1 MFDLRNTRVCGP
13 PDRTAGEN
21 AARRY
26 DRWFDER
33 WGRYAWR
40 IESAAVLRALGPV
53 SGRRIVDV
61 GCGTGRLA
69 ALLAAQDADVI
80 GIDLDAGMLAV
91 AAPRLPGRLVC
102 ADAMALP
109 LRDAGVDAAVTVAT
123 LEFTT
128 DPARVLAEM
137 ARITRPGGRLVAA
150 VLNPTSLWGWTGR
163 VRDRSPYRAGRF
175 LSRDALLALGRRHG
189 AAHIR
194 GILFAGERLP
204 LLGWF
209 GPLTETIGT
218 VLPWFGAVQILT
230 VRRTEAVT

>member
-1 MFDLRNTRVCGP
+1 MPGAFPHSDL
-13 PDRTAGEN
+13 D

-26 DRWFDER
+26 DRWFDRR

-61 GCGTGRLA
+61 GCGTGRLG
-69 ALLAAQDADVI
+69 ALLAAQNADVI
-80 GIDLDAGMLAV
+80 GIDVDAAMLAV
-91 AAPRLPGRLVC
+91 AAPRLAGRLVR

-109 LRDAGVDAAVTVAT
+109 LRDASVDAAVTVAT

-128 DPARVLAEM
+128 DPARALAEM

-150 VLNPTSLWGWTGR
+150 MLNPASLWGWTGR
-163 VRDRSPYRAGRF
+163 VRERSPYRAGRF

-189 AAHIR
+189 AAHVR
-194 GILFAGERLP
+194 GVLYAAEPLP
-204 LLGWF
+204 LPGWC
-209 GPLTETIGT
+209 GPLTEAVGT
-218 VLPWFGAVQILT
+218 AMLPWFGAVQLLS
-230 VRRTEAVT
+230 VRRTQAR

>member
-1 MFDLRNTRVCGP
+1 MPGTYPHPSQDV
-13 PDRTAGEN
+13 
-21 AARRY
+21 ARRY

-69 ALLAAQDADVI
+69 ALLAGQDADVI
-80 GIDLDAGMLAV
+80 GIDLETAMLAV
-91 AAPRLPGRLVC
+91 AAPRLAGRLVR

-109 LRDAGVDAAVTVAT
+109 LRAASVDAAVTVAT
-123 LEFTT
+123 LEFTP

-150 VLNPTSLWGWTGR
+150 VLNPTSLWGWTGH

-175 LSRDALLALGRRHG
+175 LSRDALLVLGRRHG

-194 GILFAGERLP
+194 GVLFAAERLP
-204 LLGWF
+204 LLEWF
-209 GPLTETIGT
+209 GPVAEIIGT
-218 VLPWFGAVQILT
+218 VLPSFGAVQVLT
-230 VRRTEAVT
+230 VRRTDAN

>member
-1 MFDLRNTRVCGP
+1 MPGIYPHQSQD
-13 PDRTAGEN
+13 

-40 IESAAVLRALGPV
+40 IESAAVLRALGPL
-53 SGRRIVDV
+53 SGRRTVDV

-69 ALLAAQDADVI
+69 ALLAARDAYVI
-80 GIDLDAGMLAV
+80 GMDLDAAMLAV
-91 AAPRLPGRLVC
+91 AAPRLAGRLVR

-109 LRDAGVDAAVTVAT
+109 LRDASVDAAVTVAT

-150 VLNPTSLWGWTGR
+150 VLNPTSLWGWTGH

-175 LSRDALLALGRRHG
+175 PSRDALLALGRQHG

-194 GILFAGERLP
+194 GILFAAEHLP
-204 LLGWF
+204 LLGWL
-209 GPLTETIGT
+209 GPLIEIIGKM
-218 VLPWFGAVQILT
+218 LPSFGAIQILT
-230 VRRTEAVT
+230 VRRTAALL